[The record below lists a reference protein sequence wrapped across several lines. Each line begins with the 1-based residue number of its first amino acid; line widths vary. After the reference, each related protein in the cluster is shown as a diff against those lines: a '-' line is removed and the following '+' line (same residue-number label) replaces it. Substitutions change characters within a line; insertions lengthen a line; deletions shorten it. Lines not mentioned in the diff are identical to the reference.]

1 MPLPAVYGAV
11 YATASRATSG
21 GKINSGKKAVRHL
34 ENLPLLVASD
44 SLEALSTDGKWMP
57 RFMRRVVVRSIAN
70 RIAGLIL
77 VGTSAFLASC
87 IATLVKDDAF
97 ELPRVETLFWRSLVS
112 WALTVVRR
120 IEANQ
125 FACFLARTKV
135 IAWVFRYLFEQAA
148 IAASGVKMRV
158 KKEFQRALA
167 VRCVAGCVAMTLT
180 IFILQNL
187 ALSNATALVY
197 LSPLLTFALE
207 KPDMFTVG
215 CTLVCVVGAVLIVR
229 PTYLFGKDGST
240 DAKWYRRSI
249 SSWVTSRLF
258 GEWLAISCAVLVV
271 FAQAGAYVS
280 LRSLQKVPHLVVMHY
295 FLLTTT
301 LVSLAALLVAQHGR
315 FKVDLSLS
323 TWAAILG
330 TGALAFAEQLFLTRG
345 FQFDGAGA
353 LAATRLLRVGCEFV
367 WGVALLGTEL
377 NPWSASGAAATAAGV
392 LFMALRRV
400 HSHWAARRSMRKL
413 RLPTASG

>member
-11 YATASRATSG
+11 YATATRATSG
-21 GKINSGKKAVRHL
+21 GKINTGKKAVQHL

-57 RFMRRVVVRSIAN
+57 RFMRRAVVRSIAN

-97 ELPRVETLFWRSLVS
+97 KLPRVETLFWRSLVS
-112 WALTVVRR
+112 WALTVVSL
-120 IEANQ
+120 IE
-125 FACFLARTKV
+125 
-135 IAWVFRYLFEQAA
+135 AA

-158 KKEFQRALA
+158 KKEFRRALA

-207 KPDMFTVG
+207 KPDVFTVG
-215 CTLVCVVGAVLIVR
+215 CALVCVVGAVLIVR

-240 DAKWYRRSI
+240 DAKWYHRSI
-249 SSWVTSRLF
+249 SSLVTSHLF
-258 GEWLAISCAVLVV
+258 GESLAISCAVLAT
-271 FAQAGAYVS
+271 FTQAAAYVS

-315 FKVDLSLS
+315 FKVDLSLN

-377 NPWSASGAAATAAGV
+377 NPWSAGGAAATAAGV

-413 RLPTASG
+413 RLPTSSV